1 MDSQKLRPL
10 VKETLAAADNDDG
23 GNNIGFII
31 RKTAASHVPAGRVS
45 INGWLIS
52 CRRVDDLTQSLAAEG
67 RGQNPDSVMFDT
79 ADGDVPF

>member
-31 RKTAASHVPAGRVS
+31 RKTAASHVPAGRFP
-45 INGWLIS
+45 
-52 CRRVDDLTQSLAAEG
+52 LTADWLAAEG
-67 RGQNPDSVMFDT
+67 SMI
-79 ADGDVPF
+79 